1 MSLKRVEGGPAEA
14 KRRRVNIGTMAV
26 KPWGSM
32 AYPFKI
38 SPPLKSAARVVLLIF
53 LFISPLFLLSW
64 AKQGHSFKLLFF
76 FYLLNFALFIYL
88 VRKYFNEKSRIEY
101 AAQQMQEKL
110 NIINDENEKEIRNY
124 ASLQAKILRYNS
136 LKRIVEEINK
146 SLILD
151 SIAEQLSAAAFSL
164 ISNNKGACLMYLVD
178 NQTQNLSL
186 LKAKKEGKKIIIK
199 AKEGDIFDHWVLR
212 HCSALIIEDIKKD
225 FRFDLEKLKHRDLRP
240 ISSLI
245 SSPFISESRLLGVL
259 RLDNNETNFYSQDD
273 LRFLCRICDLGAVAL
288 ENSELFEKTQELA
301 IHDELTSLFTKGY
314 FLQHLKEECESAS
327 RRNRE
332 FSLLMLDIDLFKN
345 YNDKFGHTAGDIVL
359 RRTSQ
364 VITNTLKGLEPFV
377 SRFGGEEFCVIL
389 PGLDKKKSYAIA
401 ESLRERIEEEK
412 IILRRQETFVTVSI
426 GVSGFP
432 SDADRPDGLIEQA
445 DKAMY
450 EAKQKGRNRVC
461 CI

>member
-1 MSLKRVEGGPAEA
+1 
-14 KRRRVNIGTMAV
+14 
-26 KPWGSM
+26 M

-38 SPPLKSAARVVLLIF
+38 SPPLKSAAYVTLLIF
-53 LFISPLFLLSW
+53 LFISPPFLLSL
-64 AKQGHSFKLLFF
+64 AKQNHSFKSLFF
-76 FYLLNFALFIYL
+76 FYLLNFTLFIYL
-88 VRKYFNEKSRIEY
+88 VRRYFNEKSRIEY

-110 NIINDENEKEIRNY
+110 NIINDKNEKEIKNY

-151 SIAEQLSAAAFSL
+151 SIAEHLSSAAFSL

-186 LKAKKEGKKIIIK
+186 FKTKKEEKKLIIK

-212 HCSALIIEDIKKD
+212 HSAALIIEDIKRD
-225 FRFDLEKLKHRDLRP
+225 FRFDLEKLKHQDLRP
-240 ISSLI
+240 VSSLI
-245 SSPFISESRLLGVL
+245 SSPFISESRILGIL
-259 RLDNNETNFYSQDD
+259 RLDNNDTNFYSQDD

-314 FLQHLKEECESAS
+314 FLKYLKEEYGRAL
-327 RRNRE
+327 RHNNE

-364 VITNTLKGLEPFV
+364 VITNTLKSLHPLV

-401 ESLRERIEEEK
+401 EGLRERIEEEK

-432 SDADRPDGLIEQA
+432 SDADRPDGLIQQA

-450 EAKQKGRNRVC
+450 EAKHKGRNQVC